1 MSRVV
6 IPGYRLIK
14 KLGSGGM
21 AHVFLAEQS
30 SLTRQ
35 VALKIMTTRSDPEK
49 VERFFQEARLVA
61 RLHHPNIVA
70 VHDIGEVDGLIF
82 IAMDYMPG
90 GNLTELL
97 KQQPSL
103 PIERTLQII
112 QDIALALQHAH
123 ENSIVHRDI
132 KPDNVLFSLDQSRA
146 VLTDFG
152 IARDQLAN
160 TELTQVGTT
169 LGTPKYMSPEQARG
183 KPLDGR
189 SDLYSLGVLL
199 YQMLT
204 GSLPYHAPDALT
216 LALAHIQKPPPAL
229 PTNLAWLQPLID
241 KSMAKQPDER
251 FVDGQAMIAF
261 IQSLPRQQEQPYSL
275 KPEQNVPVLPQPH
288 QDCLFEEKVLGTW
301 YARQYQLHINLFAD
315 DIESFQRHLAKI
327 QEYLYSWRPH
337 KNRRKNLY
345 IHITAHPW
353 IHGRVQELLHA
364 SRQENTALGTFMQKH
379 EVFLQLMDDRGV
391 LVEHSWQPLSTKMTP
406 G

>member
-1 MSRVV
+1 MSRIV

-21 AHVFLAEQS
+21 AHVFLAEQIT
-30 SLTRQ
+30 LGRN
-35 VALKIMTTRSDPEK
+35 VALKIMTLRSNPEK

-82 IAMDYMPG
+82 IAMDYMSG
-90 GNLTELL
+90 GNLAELL
-97 KQQPSL
+97 KKQPIL
-103 PIERTLQII
+103 PLERTFQII

-123 ENSIVHRDI
+123 ENGIIHRDI
-132 KPDNVLFSLDQSRA
+132 KPDNVLFNHDQSRV

-160 TELTQVGTT
+160 SELTQVGTT
-169 LGTPKYMSPEQARG
+169 VGTPKYMSPEQARG

-204 GSLPYHAPDALT
+204 GLLPYQAPDTLT

-229 PTNLAWLQPLID
+229 PLSLARFQTLVD

-251 FVDGQAMIAF
+251 FVDGQAMITLIRSISA
-261 IQSLPRQQEQPYSL
+261 QKEQPVTLNL
-275 KPEQNVPVLPQPH
+275 KNDFQPLPKPD
-288 QDCLFEEKVLGTW
+288 QDCLFVEQIQGPW
-301 YARQYQLHINLFAD
+301 YARQYSLHISLCAD
-315 DIESFQRHLAKI
+315 DIENFQHHLTKT
-327 QEYLYSWRPH
+327 QEYLNSWRSNKH
-337 KNRRKNLY
+337 RRKSLHL
-345 IHITAHPW
+345 HITAHPW
-353 IHGRVQELLHA
+353 IQGRIQELLHA
-364 SRQENTALGTFMQKH
+364 SRQENTALGLFMQKH
-379 EVFLQLMDDRGV
+379 EVFLHLTDDRGV
-391 LVEHSWQPLSTKMTP
+391 LLEHSWPPMN
-406 G
+406 